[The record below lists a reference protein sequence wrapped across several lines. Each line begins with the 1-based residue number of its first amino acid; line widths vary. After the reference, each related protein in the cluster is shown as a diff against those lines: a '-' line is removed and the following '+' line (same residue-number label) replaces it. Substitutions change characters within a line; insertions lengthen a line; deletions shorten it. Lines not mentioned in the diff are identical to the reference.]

1 MRRLVLAVTSLSAA
15 LALLARGGSTDPA
28 SSASVTASATS
39 TSIPVAT
46 STASATSSASPA
58 ASATAG
64 GPVATASATLS
75 PTSIAPSGGAGARVQ
90 ATISGFVFSAIT
102 VSRGGTVTW
111 TNRDPVDHDVTALD
125 GSFGSPVLHE
135 GGTFTAQFDRAGTY
149 AYHCTIH
156 PFMTA
161 SVIVQ

>member
-1 MRRLVLAVTSLSAA
+1 MKRLVLAVTSLSAA
-15 LALLARGGSTDPA
+15 LALLACGGSTNPA
-28 SSASVTASATS
+28 PSASVTASATS
-39 TSIPVAT
+39 TSTPAAT
-46 STASATSSASPA
+46 STAGAASNASPA

-64 GPVATASATLS
+64 GPIAAASATPS
-75 PTSIAPSGGAGARVQ
+75 PTSIAPPGGPGARAQ

-125 GSFGSPVLHE
+125 GSFGSPALHE

-149 AYHCTIH
+149 AYRCTIH